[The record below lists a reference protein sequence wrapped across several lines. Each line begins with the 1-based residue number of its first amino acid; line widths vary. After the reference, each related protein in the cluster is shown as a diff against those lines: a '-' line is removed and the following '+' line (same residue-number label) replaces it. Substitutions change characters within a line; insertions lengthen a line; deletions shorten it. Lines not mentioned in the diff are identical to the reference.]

1 MATQVQALPA
11 PRPTWRRLLPPLA
24 VLAILA
30 LTYFAARALPLPTE
44 RFPEAW
50 NLGLRAR
57 IDAFQDWVIGN
68 RATHPIF
75 VYFFQPL
82 SSTIDTGMRAAED
95 LLLATPWLV
104 VIAIFGALGYLLSG
118 ARLALLCVVGLL
130 LVGLFGLWEQSMQTL
145 ALMCVAVLLALLVGI
160 PLGILAAY
168 SDRFDRMLRPI
179 LDAMQTMP
187 AFVYLIPVLLFFG
200 VARVPAVVATLVYA
214 IPPAIRLTSLGIRQ
228 AHPPAVEAARAFG
241 STRRQLLFKVQLP
254 LALPALMTGVNQTI
268 MMALGMVVIA
278 AMIGAG
284 GLGREVLVSLQRL
297 KVGEALEA
305 GLAIVALAIILDRL
319 SDALSRI
326 DLSAPPAE
334 SSDLPPRW
342 LPARWEP
349 AFMIL
354 LGSLRHAGRLPAE
367 LLAAPLKS
375 RRARAAI
382 QRHSALIGSA
392 ALVGLLL
399 LAAVIIPIGTFPDN
413 WRLPLADA
421 ADAAV
426 AWMRDNL
433 YQIGSLPIGTGPF
446 SDFLTLAL
454 LDPVRAL
461 LRDRLSWPVVTL
473 GLAALA
479 YWAGGWRLALFSCL
493 GLLLIGMLGMWE
505 LSMDTLSQ
513 VLVTMLFTVAIAV
526 PLGVLASQYDAVRNI
541 LRPVLDFLQTIPT
554 FVYLVPVIMLFN
566 VGRVPGLIA
575 AVLYAI
581 PPGIK
586 LTELG
591 IRQVAPE
598 TVEAAR
604 VFGSTR
610 AQSIFKVQLPLALP
624 TIMLGINQMIMMVLA
639 MVIIAGLV
647 GGAGLGLEAVT
658 GLARTETGR
667 GIEAG
672 LAIVLLAII
681 LDRITQAWAAKQAG
695 E

>member
-1 MATQVQALPA
+1 MATQIQALPA
-11 PRPTWRRLLPPLA
+11 ARPLWRRALLPLV
-24 VLAILA
+24 VLGILV
-30 LTYFAARALPLPTE
+30 LTYVAARALPLPTDK
-44 RFPEAW
+44 FPEAW

-82 SSTIDTGMRAAED
+82 SLTIDTGMRWAED
-95 LLLATPWLV
+95 VLLATPWV
-104 VIAIFGALGYLLSG
+104 VLIAAFGALGYLLGG
-118 ARLALLCVVGLL
+118 ARLLLLCVIGLL
-130 LVGLFGLWEQSMQTL
+130 LVGLFGLWDQSMQTL
-145 ALMCVAVLLALLVGI
+145 ALMCVSVLFALLIGI

-168 SDRFDRMLRPI
+168 SDRFDRVLRPI
-179 LDAMQTMP
+179 LDGMQTMP

-200 VARVPAVVATLVYA
+200 VARVPAVIATLIYA

-254 LALPALMTGVNQTI
+254 LALPALMAGVNQTI

-297 KVGEALEA
+297 KVGQALEA
-305 GLAIVALAIILDRL
+305 GLAIVILAIILDRL

-326 DLSAPPAE
+326 DLSTPAAARHPTPPA
-334 SSDLPPRW
+334 W
-342 LPARWEP
+342 LPARWQQT
-349 AFMIL
+349 AAIG
-354 LGSLRHAGRLPAE
+354 LGALTRLGRLPAE
-367 LLAAPLKS
+367 LLATPFKS
-375 RRARAAI
+375 SRTRRRIERRAGLI
-382 QRHSALIGSA
+382 TSLLLIGA
-392 ALVGLLL
+392 L
-399 LAAVIIPIGTFPDN
+399 LAITSTILPTDGFPDT
-413 WRLPLADA
+413 WRLPISGP

-433 YQIGSLPIGTGPF
+433 YQIGDLPIGTGPF
-446 SDFLTLAL
+446 SDSLTLYL
-454 LDPVRAL
+454 LNPMRTL
-461 LRDRLSWPVVTL
+461 LRDALPWTVVML
-473 GLAALA
+473 ALAALA
-479 YWAGGWRLALFSCL
+479 YWAGGWRLALYTL
-493 GLLLIGMLGMWE
+493 AGLFLIGLLGMWE

-513 VLVTMLFTVAIAV
+513 VLVTMLFTIVIAV
-526 PLGVLASQYDAVRNI
+526 PLGVLASQNQAVHNA

-575 AVLYAI
+575 ALLYAI

-591 IRQVAPE
+591 IRQVAGE
-598 TVEAAR
+598 TVEAAQA
-604 VFGSTR
+604 FGATR
-610 AQSIFKVQLPLALP
+610 AQTLLNVQLPLAMP
-624 TIMLGINQMIMMVLA
+624 TIMVGINQMIMMVLA

-672 LAIVLLAII
+672 LAIVILAII
-681 LDRITQAWAAKQAG
+681 LDRITQSWAHRQP
-695 E
+695 